1 MARTACAAIA
11 VVCIC
16 GLCSAQ
22 STMPA
27 WELREGGRWQ
37 QTAVPATAPVREET
51 LDRVEEMI
59 QNRQYEAAHKIVV
72 AWLRLN
78 KTSPVRDRGIY
89 LLGQANFGR
98 GERIMAFYN
107 FDELLDR
114 YPDSRYYYA
123 ALQRQYD
130 IADAFLRGYKR
141 KFLGMPIL
149 PAREEATEMLYRIQQ
164 RAPGSPLAEKALLRV
179 ADYYY
184 ANGDFD
190 VAADAYAAYVRGYP
204 RSPLVDQAKLR
215 EAFSVLAQFRGVK
228 FDATCLVDARQQLV
242 ELSMVNP
249 QLADRGNIPEVI
261 RRIDAALARKL
272 LVTAE
277 FYRRTGKKDAM
288 RFYYELLVKRYPDS
302 PEAQTARRELG
313 MAQPPPSSGAPATR
327 GAP

>member
-1 MARTACAAIA
+1 MAQT
-11 VVCIC
+11 
-16 GLCSAQ
+16 
-22 STMPA
+22 TMPS

-37 QTAVPATAPVREET
+37 QAPEPSAAPVQEET

-59 QNRQYEAAHKIVV
+59 QNRQYDAAHRVVV
-72 AWLRLN
+72 AWLRVN
-78 KTSPVRDRGIY
+78 KSSPVRDRGIY
-89 LLGQANFGR
+89 LLGQSNYGR

-107 FDELLDR
+107 FDELLDK
-114 YPDSRYYYA
+114 YADSRWWYA

-190 VAADAYAAYVRGYP
+190 VAADAYAAYVRAYP
-204 RSPLVDQAKLR
+204 RSPLLPRVKMRQ
-215 EAFSVLAQFRGVK
+215 AFSVLAQFRGVK
-228 FDATCLVDARQQLV
+228 FDATCLVDARQQLTD
-242 ELSMVNP
+242 LS
-249 QLADRGNIPEVI
+249 LAYPHLAEEENIAQIV

-288 RFYYELLVKRYPDS
+288 RFHYELLVKRYPES
-302 PEAQTARRELG
+302 PEAQIARRELG
-313 MAQPPPSSGAPATR
+313 AAAPQPRTTAPAAGEAR
-327 GAP
+327 